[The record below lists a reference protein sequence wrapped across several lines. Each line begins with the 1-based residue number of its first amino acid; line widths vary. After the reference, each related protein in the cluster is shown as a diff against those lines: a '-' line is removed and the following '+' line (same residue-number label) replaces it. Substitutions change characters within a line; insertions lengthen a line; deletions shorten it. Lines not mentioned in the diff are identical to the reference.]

1 MPPIAFSE
9 SSGTTMKICFLLL
22 LAGLLTGPDHKV
34 ALQVVE
40 ADGKRIIGRTYVAP
54 TMGFELIKGEAVE
67 HDVLYCR
74 QLEIHRNGET
84 FVGLN
89 CDGGVYLELKAMYF

>member
-1 MPPIAFSE
+1 MRIFA
-9 SSGTTMKICFLLL
+9 LLL
-22 LAGLLTGPDHKV
+22 LAGLLTGPDRRI

-40 ADGKRIIGRTYVAP
+40 VDGKRMIGRTYVAP
-54 TMGFELIKGEAVE
+54 TMGFEFIKGQAAE

-74 QLEIHRNGET
+74 QLEIHRNNET